1 MEIRPLSCWF
11 GGYHLFVVADP
22 QPRFI
27 KLGLT
32 LILVLECYV
41 YIYIYVYIYMNIP
54 WCLDLF
60 IWSPISLDYYSDIG
74 YGDIVAWGRHNNSCK
89 SIDTTD
95 MYLYVILCVCIYI
108 YTHISVLQSFLF
120 QPAMYICMH
129 DNTYKHI

>member
-1 MEIRPLSCWF
+1 
-11 GGYHLFVVADP
+11 
-22 QPRFI
+22 
-27 KLGLT
+27 
-32 LILVLECYV
+32 
-41 YIYIYVYIYMNIP
+41 MNIP

-74 YGDIVAWGRHNNSCK
+74 YGDIVAWGGHNNSCK

-129 DNTYKHI
+129 DNTYKH